1 MNLLSQWLKDQAPQN
16 VTLNSTFHTEFYS
29 NYLFLTCFVTLNII
43 LFQNSELIL
52 KLLFIAER
60 IISQMFVGMYWFISL
75 PEGTIK
81 REILI
86 ILP

>member
-16 VTLNSTFHTEFYS
+16 FTLNSTFHTAFYS
-29 NYLFLTCFVTLNII
+29 NYLFLTCFVTLI

-60 IISQMFVGMYWFISL
+60 IISQTFVGMYWFISL

-81 REILI
+81 KEILI